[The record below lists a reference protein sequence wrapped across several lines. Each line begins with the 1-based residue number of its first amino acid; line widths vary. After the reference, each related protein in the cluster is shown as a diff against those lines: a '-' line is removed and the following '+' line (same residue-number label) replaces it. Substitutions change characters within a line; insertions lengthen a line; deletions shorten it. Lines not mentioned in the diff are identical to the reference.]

1 MTSLPKVYATDI
13 HLTDIQRGASLTSRT
28 SPFLMQWAIII
39 NEDNLLLMNSKL
51 RSVHSALINSEPW
64 LDSLEWPTG
73 SWKGHSVL
81 QRADGVEEA
90 EGSSTRGQ
98 THTHIVTQTLS
109 HAWRP
114 LCALNHTTRVIHWLK
129 INASVGIRHTPSVH
143 HQRFCPHDSQTRM
156 TVRWAV
162 WVGLVLLLPVGR
174 HRGSKRARLHLLH
187 EQDQQ
192 SENMLVQSNT

>member
-1 MTSLPKVYATDI
+1 
-13 HLTDIQRGASLTSRT
+13 
-28 SPFLMQWAIII
+28 MQWDIII
-39 NEDNLLLMNSKL
+39 YEDNLLIMNSKL

-90 EGSSTRGQ
+90 EGSDTRGQ
-98 THTHIVTQTLS
+98 THTHMVTQPLS

-114 LCALNHTTRVIHWLK
+114 LCALNQTPRVIHWLK
-129 INASVGIRHTPSVH
+129 INVSVGITHAPSVH
-143 HQRFCPHDSQTRM
+143 HQRFCPHDSQKRM

-162 WVGLVLLLPVGR
+162 RVVACGTTL
-174 HRGSKRARLHLLH
+174 RGSKRARLHSLH
-187 EQDQQ
+187 KQDQQ
-192 SENMLVQSNT
+192 PENMLVQSNT

>member
-1 MTSLPKVYATDI
+1 
-13 HLTDIQRGASLTSRT
+13 
-28 SPFLMQWAIII
+28 MQWDIII
-39 NEDNLLLMNSKL
+39 YEDNLLIMNSKL

-90 EGSSTRGQ
+90 EGSDTRGQ
-98 THTHIVTQTLS
+98 THTHMVTQPLS

-114 LCALNHTTRVIHWLK
+114 LCALNQTPRVIHWLK
-129 INASVGIRHTPSVH
+129 INVSVGITHAPSVH
-143 HQRFCPHDSQTRM
+143 HQRFCPHDSQKRM

-162 WVGLVLLLPVGR
+162 RVGLVLLLPVGR
-174 HRGSKRARLHLLH
+174 HETREAVRGLDFIRCINKTSSQK
-187 EQDQQ
+187 
-192 SENMLVQSNT
+192 TC